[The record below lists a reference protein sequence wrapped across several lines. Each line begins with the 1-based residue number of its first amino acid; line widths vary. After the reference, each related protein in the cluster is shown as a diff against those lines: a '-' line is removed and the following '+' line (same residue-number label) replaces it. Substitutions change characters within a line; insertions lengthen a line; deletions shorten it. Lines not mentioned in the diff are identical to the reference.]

1 MNNTTKQP
9 SKFSRFLR
17 NNAALLLLIFCVLAI
32 AAVVLA
38 VTLTRDNDVPVIPD
52 NPVTSNPNDDN
63 PAQNTPTTP
72 KTEKVNVYFASPVQ
86 YKGLGM
92 EFTYGPDNLFTFNST
107 LQEWRTH
114 KAVDLLTNENA
125 EVSAMYDGT
134 VIETGESLLRGSYA
148 VVDHG
153 DNVIITYDSLSD
165 LAVTKGESVKKGD
178 LLGYAS
184 ASSGKEFKDG
194 PHLHLE
200 VAVNG
205 SNVDPMPYVKG
216 EIYRTIEREVK
227 A

>member
-9 SKFSRFLR
+9 SKFTRFLR

-38 VTLTRDNDVPVIPD
+38 VTLTRDDAPVIPD
-52 NPVTSNPNDDN
+52 NPVTGNPNDTN
-63 PAQNTPTTP
+63 PDDDKPTTP
-72 KTEKVNVYFASPVQ
+72 KTEKVNVYFAAPVQ
-86 YKGLGM
+86 YTGLGM
-92 EFTYGPDNLFTFNST
+92 EFTYGPSNLFAFNST
-107 LQEWRTH
+107 LKEWRVH

-134 VIETGESLLRGSYA
+134 VIDTGESLLRGSYV

-153 DNVIITYDSLSD
+153 DNVIATYESLSD
-165 LAVTKGESVKKGD
+165 LAVTKGDSVKKGD
-178 LLGYAS
+178 LLGIAS
-184 ASSGKEFKDG
+184 ASAGKEYKDG
-194 PHLHLE
+194 SHLHLE

-216 EIYRTIEREVK
+216 EIYRTIEVEVK
-227 A
+227 D